1 MQSNRHYNPRDT
13 RSSGTA
19 GDAHFDIV
27 AVGGGPVALAFACA
41 AAGSARGASV
51 AVVARER
58 AAAAPAPGT
67 LDARVYTLSPGN
79 VAFLQS
85 IGAWQALEPGRV
97 TPVRGM
103 RVFGDRGG
111 AELRFDAYA
120 AGVPEVGWTVEDAAL
135 QAALWRAAA
144 QHGAVSV
151 LAPAECERIE
161 VDAKQASVHLHGGAR
176 LGAALVLGADGANSF
191 VREQAGIAAQARDYG
206 QSAVVAN
213 FACGKPHDDLALQWF
228 QGGPVLALLPLP
240 GRRVSMVW
248 SLAHE
253 AAQRIVRL
261 DQDSLCREVERASR
275 GLLGALEVVTP
286 PRSYALR
293 RLAAKRMTG
302 TRVALAGDAAHVI
315 HPLAGQGLNLGLQD
329 ARVLAALVG
338 ERAPVRDAGDARLLR
353 RYERSRAEPILA
365 MDLMVDGLFRL
376 FGAQGEWLARAR
388 NTGLNLTGR
397 IPVLKNLLMRQA
409 MG

>member
-85 IGAWQALEPGRV
+85 IGAWQALEPGRA

-103 RVFGDRGG
+103 RVFGDRDG
-111 AELRFDAYA
+111 AEIRFDAYA

-338 ERAPVRDAGDARLLR
+338 ERAPVRDAGDAHLLR

-376 FGAQGEWLARAR
+376 FGARGEWLARAR

>member
-13 RSSGTA
+13 RSSGAA
-19 GDAHFDIV
+19 GGAHFDIV

-79 VAFLQS
+79 VEFLQS

-103 RVFGDRGG
+103 RVFGDRDG
-111 AELRFDAYA
+111 AEIRFDAYA
-120 AGVPEVGWTVEDAAL
+120 AGVPEVGWTVEDSVL
-135 QAALWRAAA
+135 QAALWRAAG
-144 QHGAVSV
+144 QRNTISV

-161 VDAKQASVHLHGGAR
+161 LDAKQASIHLRGGSR
-176 LGAALVLGADGANSF
+176 LNTALVLGADGANSF
-191 VREQAGIAAQARDYG
+191 VREQAGIAVQAREYG

-213 FACGKPHDDLALQWF
+213 FACGKPHQDLAYQWF

-240 GRRVSMVW
+240 GNRVSMVW

-253 AAQRIVRL
+253 EAQRISGL
-261 DQDSLCREVERASR
+261 DPESLCREVEQASS
-275 GLLGALEVVTP
+275 GLLGALELVTAP
-286 PRSYALR
+286 KSYPLR
-293 RLAAKRMTG
+293 RLAARRMSG

-329 ARVLAALVG
+329 ARVLATLVG
-338 ERAPVRDAGDARLLR
+338 SREPVRDAGDARLLR

-397 IPVLKNLLMRQA
+397 ITVLKNLLIRHA
-409 MG
+409 MS